1 MTDRRIELSRAERV
15 LVARAVEAVMPDA
28 ETLVDLVVGL
38 VADLRE
44 SERKVGMDASGV
56 PTAGCPMCGE
66 QWLKVP
72 MIFDDDTYDVAGW
85 GLEGECYSCGT
96 RVTVCTPVDKDEE
109 REQG

>member
-1 MTDRRIELSRAERV
+1 MRLSDAERA
-15 LVARAVEAVMPDA
+15 LVARAVDAMLPNSEA
-28 ETLVDLVVGL
+28 LVDLVIGL

-44 SERKVGMDASGV
+44 SERRADPVGLDATGV

-66 QWLKVP
+66 QWLRVP

-96 RVTVCTPVDKDEE
+96 RVTVCTPVDKEEE
-109 REQG
+109 RERT